1 MKKNKLNYDA
11 ILKSIDVML
20 PDDWKDDYKRSLEI
34 CKDAI
39 GGEKNACDAAVKFVS
54 CFQKN
59 NPKFT
64 FV

>member
-1 MKKNKLNYDA
+1 MKKSKLNFDGTMKQYEQ
-11 ILKSIDVML
+11 ML
-20 PDDWKDDYKRSLEI
+20 PDDIKGDYIAGLTA

-39 GGEKNACDAAVKFVS
+39 GGEKNACEAAQKFII

-59 NPKFT
+59 NPKFM